1 MNTNLIGN
9 LAFGATQPKPAAS
22 AGRDLMS
29 VSRIIGDETGRYS
42 IEEKGAAYREYRGM
56 VGNLSH
62 YTTEQRKEASDL
74 RNNSSFMGKIREM
87 EEKVQVF
94 ARGMRDLIESSIAS
108 GKSIKNSESIT
119 KLIDVLDSIP
129 PEDLALNPDYDGL
142 KERLLVEREL
152 YRTLEAREAAG
163 AYKPGPIIEDV
174 TDPAARQALE
184 MLKQINDVYMTQR
197 TLSQKTEDVK
207 PVIASIRD
215 RLGLDAEGN
224 RTGGSSSSR
233 WQDTVTLSPEAQ
245 RIMGGG

>member
-1 MNTNLIGN
+1 MNTNMIGN
-9 LAFGATQPKPAAS
+9 LAFGANQTKPAAS
-22 AGRDLMS
+22 AGRDLMT

-42 IEEKGAAYREYRGM
+42 MEEKGAAYRDYREM
-56 VGNLSH
+56 IGNLSH
-62 YTTEQRKEASDL
+62 YSAEQRKEAADL
-74 RNNSSFMGKIREM
+74 RDNSSFMQKLREM
-87 EEKVQVF
+87 RSVID
-94 ARGMRDLIESSIAS
+94 AAIEPIGAAINS
-108 GKSIKNSESIT
+108 GKGMKNTDALTLMINA
-119 KLIDVLDSIP
+119 LDSIP
-129 PEDLALNPDYDGL
+129 PEDLALEPDYDGL

-207 PVIASIRD
+207 PVLASIRD

-224 RTGGSSSSR
+224 RTSGSSSSR

>member
-1 MNTNLIGN
+1 MSINLIGN
-9 LAFGATQPKPAAS
+9 LAFGANQTRPAAS
-22 AGRDLMS
+22 ADSDLVA

-42 IEEKGAAYREYRGM
+42 MEEKGAAYRQYRELIG
-56 VGNLSH
+56 GS
-62 YTTEQRKEASDL
+62 YSIEQRKESASLVYD
-74 RNNSSFMGKIREM
+74 SSFMNKIKEM

-108 GKSIKNSESIT
+108 GKSIKNSETIT
-119 KLIDVLDSIP
+119 KLTDVLDSIP

-207 PVIASIRD
+207 PVLASIRD

-245 RIMGGG
+245 RILSGG